1 MGRYILLLFLK
12 NIFILSPISTKQK
25 NISLKIKQ
33 NVIFKKYNLFLPHAS
48 NLIIKHKKYN
58 KKKNFSY

>member
-1 MGRYILLLFLK
+1 MVRYILLLFLN

-33 NVIFKKYNLFLPHAS
+33 NVIFKKIRLVFATRFN
-48 NLIIKHKKYN
+48 
-58 KKKNFSY
+58 SYYKPQEI

>member
-1 MGRYILLLFLK
+1 MVRYILLLFLK

-33 NVIFKKYNLFLPHAS
+33 NVIFKKYNLLLPHAS
-48 NLIIKHKKYN
+48 NLIINHKKYN
-58 KKKNFSY
+58 KKKNFFY

>member
-1 MGRYILLLFLK
+1 MVRYILLLFLN

-33 NVIFKKYNLFLPHAS
+33 NVIFKKTRLVFATPS
-48 NLIIKHKKYN
+48 ILIINHKKYN

>member
-1 MGRYILLLFLK
+1 MVRYILLLFLN
-12 NIFILSPISTKQK
+12 NIFILSPISIKQK

-33 NVIFKKYNLFLPHAS
+33 NVILKKTRLVFATPS